1 MKVKKAITN
10 TSAAIMFVAGKMI
23 PPGETRIVE
32 VPKQS
37 ASSQVVTISFDVKG
51 ELATT
56 VAKLKEKLESFTQDQ
71 LQQLQAEEEQGQ
83 NRASA
88 IDAITDEIKSREY
101 SVELEEF
108 ALALSS
114 VEDLDALLLD
124 VAKDEA
130 KVAMVNDE
138 IAKRA
143 EQQKHVNQ

>member
-1 MKVKKAITN
+1 MKVKRAITN

-23 PPGETRIVE
+23 PPGETRIIE

-37 ASSQVVTISFDVKG
+37 SSQVVTTSFDAKG
-51 ELATT
+51 VLATSVT
-56 VAKLKEKLESFTQDQ
+56 KLKAQLESFTQDQ
-71 LQQLQAEEEQGQ
+71 LQQLHAEEEQGQ
-83 NRASA
+83 NRVSA
-88 IDAITDEIKSREY
+88 LEAITDEIQSREY
-101 SVELEEF
+101 NAELEEF

>member
-1 MKVKKAITN
+1 MKVKQAITN
-10 TSAAIMFVAGKMI
+10 TSAKIIFVAGKMI
-23 PPGETRIVE
+23 PPSETRFVE
-32 VPKQS
+32 LPKQA
-37 ASSQVVTISFDVKG
+37 ASSQVVTMSFDAKG

-83 NRASA
+83 KRASA

>member
-23 PPGETRIVE
+23 PAGETRIVE

-37 ASSQVVTISFDVKG
+37 ASSQAVTMSFDAKG

-108 ALALSS
+108 ALSLSS

-143 EQQKHVNQ
+143 EQQQNVNQ